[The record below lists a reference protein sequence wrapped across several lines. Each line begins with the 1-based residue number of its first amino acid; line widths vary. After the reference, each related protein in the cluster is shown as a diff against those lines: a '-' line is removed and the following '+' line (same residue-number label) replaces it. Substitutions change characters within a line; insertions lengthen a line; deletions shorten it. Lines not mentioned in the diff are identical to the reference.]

1 MGEVKTRISLTNSVD
16 YGNMRRGTLSVD
28 EVRTLEV
35 EAIVDTGAI
44 TCVLPAAVAAK
55 LGLIPVF
62 RTDAVYADG
71 RREEVDVSEPV
82 LIEIQGRKVYE
93 ECLILGEEV
102 LVGQTAL
109 EKTDLQVDCRTRTLR
124 PNPKHPDRP
133 VMPVRAS
140 SRGGAPRGHVT
151 PAGP

>member
-1 MGEVKTRISLTNSVD
+1 MGEVKIRISLTNAVD
-16 YGNMRRGTLSVD
+16 DGMARRGKLGAD
-28 EVRTLEV
+28 LVRAEEV

-44 TCVLPAAVAAK
+44 ICVLPRSLAER
-55 LGLIPVF
+55 LGLRPVF
-62 RTDAVYADG
+62 RTDAVCADG
-71 RREEVDVSEPV
+71 RRQEVDVSEPV

-93 ECLILGEEV
+93 ECLILGEDV

-109 EKTDLQVDCRTRTLR
+109 AKTDLQVDCRSRTLR

-140 SRGGAPRGHVT
+140 SASL
-151 PAGP
+151 